1 MRDRRHP
8 SYKTYQARTKA
19 GRAWIEKILDCAAS
33 DVEKVEIDLVS
44 DQVEKSTI
52 PLTLLRQ
59 FIGIDGKDA
68 ALYEVSDC
76 QFVYL
81 TSGSLFGHTKY
92 VIRTYAFDPTDLP
105 EIK

>member
-1 MRDRRHP
+1 MDMRHP
-8 SYKTYQARTKA
+8 SSKTYLAKNKA
-19 GRAWIEKILDCAAS
+19 GRAWIEKILDCTTS
-33 DVEKVEIDLVS
+33 IEKIQIDLVS

-68 ALYEVSDC
+68 AIYEVSDN

-92 VIRTYAFDPTDLP
+92 VIRTYPFDPTGLP